1 MKTPRH
7 EQPWYESRLLNNKKP
22 SPITEEERT
31 SITDENRRLIEE
43 SASIIATGVKRGWIS
58 FPAKT
63 EAETWVL
70 RTPTRLTM
78 SAKKWDNELA
88 LYRSARSQGYST

>member
-1 MKTPRH
+1 MKTPRR

-22 SPITEEERT
+22 SPITNEERT

-63 EAETWVL
+63 EPETWVPS
-70 RTPTRLTM
+70 PTSPQPPDPLSM
-78 SAKKWDNELA
+78 IWPES
-88 LYRSARSQGYST
+88 

>member
-58 FPAKT
+58 FPPRPKPRPGCHHQP
-63 EAETWVL
+63 V
-70 RTPTRLTM
+70 PSHQIH
-78 SAKKWDNELA
+78 SA
-88 LYRSARSQGYST
+88 

>member
-22 SPITEEERT
+22 SPITDEERT

-43 SASIIATGVKRGWIS
+43 SANIIAIGVKRGWIS
-58 FPAKT
+58 FPDQTKT
-63 EAETWVL
+63 ETWVPAPSIDEPPDPI
-70 RTPTRLTM
+70 TTIWPQ
-78 SAKKWDNELA
+78 S
-88 LYRSARSQGYST
+88 

>member
-22 SPITEEERT
+22 SPITNEERT

-63 EAETWVL
+63 EAETWVPS
-70 RTPTRLTM
+70 PTGTQPPDPLKM
-78 SAKKWDNELA
+78 IWPES
-88 LYRSARSQGYST
+88 

>member
-31 SITDENRRLIEE
+31 TITDENRRLIEE
-43 SASIIATGVKRGWIS
+43 SANIIAIGVKRGWIS
-58 FPAKT
+58 FPDKNQT
-63 EAETWVL
+63 PTWVPS
-70 RTPTRLTM
+70 PTSPQATDPIGIIWPA
-78 SAKKWDNELA
+78 S
-88 LYRSARSQGYST
+88 

>member
-63 EAETWVL
+63 EAETWVPS
-70 RTPTRLTM
+70 PTGLQPPDPLSM
-78 SAKKWDNELA
+78 IWPES
-88 LYRSARSQGYST
+88 

>member
-22 SPITEEERT
+22 SPITNEERT

-43 SASIIATGVKRGWIS
+43 SANIIAIGVKRGWIR
-58 FPAKT
+58 FPRTLKT
-63 EAETWVL
+63 ESWVPS
-70 RTPTRLTM
+70 PTGTQPPDPLKM
-78 SAKKWDNELA
+78 IWPES
-88 LYRSARSQGYST
+88 

>member
-31 SITDENRRLIEE
+31 SITDDNRRLIEE

-63 EAETWVL
+63 EAETWVPS
-70 RTPTRLTM
+70 PTGPQPPDPLSM
-78 SAKKWDNELA
+78 IWPES
-88 LYRSARSQGYST
+88 

>member
-31 SITDENRRLIEE
+31 CITDENRRLIEE
-43 SASIIATGVKRGWIS
+43 SASIIATGV
-58 FPAKT
+58 
-63 EAETWVL
+63 
-70 RTPTRLTM
+70 
-78 SAKKWDNELA
+78 
-88 LYRSARSQGYST
+88 

>member
-1 MKTPRH
+1 MCGRRRFWCCRPTFLSSLRGH
-7 EQPWYESRLLNNKKP
+7 G
-22 SPITEEERT
+22 PITEEERT

-63 EAETWVL
+63 EAETWVPS
-70 RTPTRLTM
+70 PTGPQPPDPLSM
-78 SAKKWDNELA
+78 IWPES
-88 LYRSARSQGYST
+88 